1 MAQCSASPEHMKQNN
16 AVPIAYTKNVIQNTV
31 IHSERSLKKKQ
42 NNIFGFLGKFKEIS
56 FYYEN

>member
-1 MAQCSASPEHMKQNN
+1 MKQNN
-16 AVPIAYTKNVIQNTV
+16 AVPIAYTKKVIQNTV